1 MCLPYNAP
9 NFSILQMQ
17 TKTSAQQKVS
27 FGCTNLALSKDGD
40 GISNV
45 HNNLNVCCA
54 DEDKKGNDKY
64 AHMYADS
71 IEL

>member
-1 MCLPYNAP
+1 MRLIFLSCKCSPK
-9 NFSILQMQ
+9 LQCN
-17 TKTSAQQKVS
+17 KKWVSAVL
-27 FGCTNLALSKDGD
+27 TNLALSKGGD
-40 GISNV
+40 GILNV
-45 HNNLNVCCA
+45 HNNLNVCSA